1 MTQVKEDQGPEDF
14 KEDHGDGDAD
24 CGIAAALTDAECRY
38 NFPRPRPRPRPRGPF
53 LGALTD
59 GPALS
64 NRHGNDLSPF
74 GPTTQELT
82 RRYFGLSN

>member
-1 MTQVKEDQGPEDF
+1 LKPV
-14 KEDHGDGDAD
+14 
-24 CGIAAALTDAECRY
+24 
-38 NFPRPRPRPRPRGPF
+38 NFPRPRPRPRARGPF

-64 NRHGNDLSPF
+64 DRYGSNLSPF

-82 RRYFGLSN
+82 RRYLASRISHL